1 MNRWSQGIVVVLLA
15 AASGQSVA
23 AGDSGWG
30 GTSNSAHDSAYDAGV
45 NAGAG
50 GCPGTQD
57 A

>member
-50 GCPGTQD
+50 G
-57 A
+57 